1 MILSYSSRYL
11 RSESSLAS
19 SFLWVIFWLRKQSPC
34 DTLRS
39 EKGHGLTLVTLRWGE
54 LSLKQKSKKGFGWL
68 LVKSSASES
77 ARTTARRRTLVTT
90 GHWLLT
96 RLVMLTKKI
105 RPCPTTL
112 GSYKEER
119 AAMPMKDSV
128 SFSMASLLSSEL
140 SRPSSRSPAG
150 FTT

>member
-19 SFLWVIFWLRKQSPC
+19 SFLWVIFWLRKQSPS

-54 LSLKQKSKKGFGWL
+54 LSLKQKSKKGFGWM

-77 ARTTARRRTLVTT
+77 ARATARRRTFVT
-90 GHWLLT
+90 
-96 RLVMLTKKI
+96 RKI
-105 RPCPTTL
+105 RPRPTTL

-150 FTT
+150 FTTLQKKDKIKRLTP